1 MQETTLKVVNIKCG
15 GCDQRIKDALTKLG
29 LEDIEVSVEK
39 QEISFKGDKV
49 EEAKKKL
56 AKMGYPEAG
65 TPAAESIINKGKS
78 YVSCAVGRWGP
89 GHNPAK

>member
-1 MQETTLKVVNIKCG
+1 MQDTTIKVVNIKCG
-15 GCDQRIKDALTKLG
+15 GCDQRIKDALNKLG
-29 LEDIEVSVEK
+29 LSDVEVSVEK

-49 EEAKKKL
+49 EEAKNKL

-65 TPAAESIINKGKS
+65 TPAAESIIKKGKS

-89 GHNPAK
+89 GHSGAE